1 MSRSERLLEL
11 LQILRRRRRPVAGAA
26 LADELGI
33 SLRTLYRDIRTLQ
46 SQGAGIDGE
55 AGVGYLLRPG
65 FTLPPL
71 MFSEDE
77 MEAIS
82 LGANWVAE
90 HAGTGLAAAAEN
102 VLAKIS
108 AVLPEHLRDSLYSPS
123 LLIGRSR
130 KALDGG
136 VDITRL
142 RRAIR
147 DERKLAIA
155 YTDKNGK
162 KSKRIIWPFAIGFFD
177 ETRIVSGWCELR
189 KANRHFRLDRMAS
202 LTVLSEKYPIR
213 RVELLRRFHDL
224 EGGYDG

>member
-11 LQILRRRRRPVAGAA
+11 LQILRRRRRPVAGTA

-46 SQGAGIDGE
+46 NQGAGIEGE
-55 AGVGYLLRPG
+55 AGIGYMLRPG

-82 LGANWVAE
+82 LGLNWVAE
-90 HAGTGLAAAAEN
+90 KADAGLATAAEN

-108 AVLPEHLRDSLYSPS
+108 AVLPQHLGDSLYSSS
-123 LLIGRSR
+123 LLVGPSR
-130 KALDGG
+130 KAQGG
-136 VDITRL
+136 VIDIVEL

-147 DERKLAIA
+147 DQNKLVLA
-155 YTDKNGK
+155 YVDKAGK
-162 KSKRIIWPFAIGFFD
+162 KTRRTVWPFAIGFFD
-177 ETRIVSGWCELR
+177 EMRVATAWCELR
-189 KANRHFRLDRMAS
+189 DAIRHFRLDRIAS
-202 LTVLSEKYPIR
+202 FKILPERYPVR
-213 RVELLRRFHDL
+213 RAELLRRFHAMD
-224 EGGYDG
+224 DGSSW